1 MEHKLEDTK
10 WARPLNKEWSRP
22 LSNNLETNF
31 EANISLPLYTSDE
44 LTNWK
49 DAFEQKSMSTYRVKE
64 TFPNVG
70 QKVLFKV
77 NQNVSLCLDSI

>member
-1 MEHKLEDTK
+1 MMYFVYQQDLLPGGYEHALC
-10 WARPLNKEWSRP
+10 SY
-22 LSNNLETNF
+22 NNVDGNNF

-49 DAFEQKSMSTYRVKE
+49 DAFEQKSMSTYRVKK

-77 NQNVSLCLDSI
+77 IKMFRYQ